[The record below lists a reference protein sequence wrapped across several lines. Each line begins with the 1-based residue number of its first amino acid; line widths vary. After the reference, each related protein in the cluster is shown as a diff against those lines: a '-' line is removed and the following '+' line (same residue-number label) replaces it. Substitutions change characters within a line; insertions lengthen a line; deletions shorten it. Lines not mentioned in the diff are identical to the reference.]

1 MGKTLSIEKL
11 KLGEEVEFE
20 TFYKQYFA
28 LFLSFAFKFL
38 PDKENCRDI
47 VQETFIQY
55 WKRRE
60 TFNDFIAI
68 KVFFYRAIRNECINQ
83 LNRSK
88 VHDKFVHRLA
98 QKTQDEYFL
107 DNIIREEVAYT
118 IHQKIEKLSPMEQR
132 VLLMAMDG
140 MSNDEIARELTVS
153 LNTVK
158 THKARA
164 YQILRENL
172 QELRTIIMLL
182 GSI

>member
-98 QKTQDEYFL
+98 QKTQDEYL
-107 DNIIREEVAYT
+107 SKNRKIIPHGT
-118 IHQKIEKLSPMEQR
+118 T
-132 VLLMAMDG
+132 G
-140 MSNDEIARELTVS
+140 IAHGNGR
-153 LNTVK
+153 NVK
-158 THKARA
+158 
-164 YQILRENL
+164 
-172 QELRTIIMLL
+172 
-182 GSI
+182 

>member
-1 MGKTLSIEKL
+1 
-11 KLGEEVEFE
+11 
-20 TFYKQYFA
+20 
-28 LFLSFAFKFL
+28 
-38 PDKENCRDI
+38 
-47 VQETFIQY
+47 
-55 WKRRE
+55 
-60 TFNDFIAI
+60 
-68 KVFFYRAIRNECINQ
+68 
-83 LNRSK
+83 
-88 VHDKFVHRLA
+88 
-98 QKTQDEYFL
+98 
-107 DNIIREEVAYT
+107 
-118 IHQKIEKLSPMEQR
+118 MEQR